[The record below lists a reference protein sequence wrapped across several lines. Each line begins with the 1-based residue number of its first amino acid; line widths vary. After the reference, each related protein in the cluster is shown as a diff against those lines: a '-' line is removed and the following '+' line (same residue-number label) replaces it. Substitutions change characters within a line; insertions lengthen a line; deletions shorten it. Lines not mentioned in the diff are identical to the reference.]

1 MMKLFSTVQTYSVGS
16 KLLHWLILAL
26 LVVQYTL
33 GWTMPDIHKGTVPA
47 GLIAWHLSIGT
58 LILLMVIIRIVWRW
72 LTPVP
77 PPPDSIPRALQ
88 WLSRLT
94 HFALYFILLILP
106 LMGWANASARG
117 WTVKLFGTIVLP
129 ALVKTGSSVGRALG
143 GIHGTTAIILLVVIG
158 LHVCAAFYHQWVL
171 RDGLLRRMGF
181 GAARAR

>member
-1 MMKLFSTVQTYSVGS
+1 MKSSTSVQTYSTGS

-26 LVVQYTL
+26 LVIQYTL
-33 GWTMPDIHKGTVPA
+33 GWTMPDIHKGTVPS

-58 LILLMVIIRIVWRW
+58 LILLAVIIRLVWRW
-72 LTPVP
+72 MTPIP
-77 PPPDSIPRALQ
+77 PSPDSIPRVLQ

-106 LMGWANASARG
+106 FMGWANASARG
-117 WTVKLFGTIVLP
+117 WTVTLFGTIALP
-129 ALVKTGSSVGRALG
+129 ALVKTGSPFGRALG

-171 RDGLLRRMGF
+171 RDGLLRRMWF
-181 GAARAR
+181 SAARAP